1 MIARVYNSVRAY
13 LGGLALALGCFGL
26 LSFIL
31 LIPLAIFSR
40 NFWTGFS
47 PDGPGMPP
55 AQREAAISDGLKSD
69 VLYRFTPLF
78 IGSLTLIGYGFY
90 EVGKEGESKA

>member
-1 MIARVYNSVRAY
+1 MIRRLYNSVRAY

-26 LSFIL
+26 FIFVL

-40 NFWTGFS
+40 NFWTEFS

-55 AQREAAISDGLKSD
+55 AQREAAISEGLKSD
-69 VLYRFTPLF
+69 VLYRFVPLF
-78 IGSLTLIGYGFY
+78 FGSLTLIGYDFY
-90 EVGKEGESKA
+90 EARKEREK